1 MKSLEE
7 IKRISQTIPW
17 TLSKHDWSQLWD
29 KIYEDAKMKRDAS
42 EVAQMKL

>member
-7 IKRISQTIPW
+7 IKRIVQTTPW
-17 TLSKHDWSQLWD
+17 SLSKHDWSQLWD
-29 KIYEDAKMKRDAS
+29 KIYKDAKMKRDTI